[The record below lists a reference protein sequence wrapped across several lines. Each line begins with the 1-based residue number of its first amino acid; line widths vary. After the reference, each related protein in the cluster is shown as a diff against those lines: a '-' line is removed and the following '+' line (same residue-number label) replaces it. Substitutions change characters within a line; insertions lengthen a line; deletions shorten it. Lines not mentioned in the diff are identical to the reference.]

1 LEIHDINLR
10 CLKVKGRFYICWT
23 ESVFKGCDCSFSVFF
38 NVKEEDDVNHV
49 LKRERS
55 GDGSLFV
62 CVCDDYLSDCE
73 FVFKSQVVE
82 HVKGFRYV

>member
-1 LEIHDINLR
+1 
-10 CLKVKGRFYICWT
+10 
-23 ESVFKGCDCSFSVFF
+23 
-38 NVKEEDDVNHV
+38 V

-73 FVFKSQVVE
+73 VIFKSQVVK
-82 HVKGFRYV
+82 HVEGFGYV